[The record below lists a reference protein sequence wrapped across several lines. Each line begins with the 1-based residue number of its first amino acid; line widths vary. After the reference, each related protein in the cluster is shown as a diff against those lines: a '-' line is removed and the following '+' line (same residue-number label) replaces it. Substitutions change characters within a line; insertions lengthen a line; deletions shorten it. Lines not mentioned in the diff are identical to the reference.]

1 MKHLKLSLFSVVS
14 LAGAVALTGCSGSF
28 GFPDASVNS
37 PISPA
42 VSPGNISGSNFGGHA
57 PIVNAKVFMLQVSS
71 SGYGMPA
78 TSLINSSGGTAD
90 TSIVGGTSTNPTAY
104 YVTTDAAGGFNIP
117 ASGYNCT
124 PGYPVYLYAYGGAPD
139 TNPAVG
145 PSYITSATGNGTTT
159 TFTVGNEKFY
169 VGQQV
174 TFQGIPTGNPF
185 VSLDGGVVG
194 GQGTDQA
201 GAPQTVTG
209 IGTSGNTTF
218 TINFPYSGTTAA
230 GAFGNN
236 SIVSPIGAQNPGIV
250 NLAVLGTCPSTQTAA
265 FNITGV
271 PVGTSSNVLTGIS
284 ASDIAK
290 LSVGDLVLGPGIGP
304 NFVPTAITAINST
317 TAPYSIT
324 LAATDTG
331 GNGVT
336 SYPNGYSIY
345 TYNFESG
352 SATPINYVYM
362 NEVSTVAAAF
372 AMAPFA
378 ETNTIGANGVVTRT
392 GTDAQHIGA
401 NGGPGTLS
409 FTGLVNAATNA
420 GQLYDIQGVSNSYTT
435 TDGESHVARTY
446 VPNSGGDPLGV
457 NPSTSVTS
465 RGIAKVPTAL
475 IDTLGNILASC
486 VDSNN
491 TYGLGAPGG
500 TASSACTTLF
510 ETATNNGVPVTSLG
524 ATTPKDIATAAINIA
539 HYPAGN
545 AQGTNGGTTN
555 PFTSALIAL
564 QGTIFPF
571 VPNLP
576 TTTTPNDFV
585 IGLTITVPQGTTTT
599 NYLGSNGTVP
609 ASAVPT
615 AIATNANGEAFVG
628 TTGCGTGTES
638 ATNGFGCVLQ
648 LEPTQLLPA
657 LPTVGGVGLAQG
669 VKSIALGPSGKVWA
683 TGSYLNTT
691 TGLYGGLES
700 GQTVNGYTPPA
711 GGFYI
716 VVNTPSA
723 TNPITYGTVAGGTSS
738 TSYNFAA
745 FGNTLVNGV
754 PGSYTTL
761 FPNPVAI
768 ALDGNAQAFI
778 SDTAFD
784 IATTARDNYMHW
796 ITGVNNGGTTYSYSS
811 QNLDADYLFQGI
823 GAGVNCTAGVSAA
836 ASGSGTSTGNGSYKS
851 GGAYNLWVTSKT
863 STQGI
868 CTIPLPVTTSLQPA
882 VGTTPPVT
890 QVTQGVV
897 STGPQYG
904 PTGLAVDATDVGW
917 VANQSLVTGA
927 AGTNQVGE
935 GFPDNGT
942 VFYGGVLGFANNQAT
957 EPTGIAFDGNN
968 NQWYTNYGSNS
979 VSVFT
984 SPGYL
989 NAVVSATAISPA
1001 GSAQGAGNGGYTAN
1015 GTMSGPAAIAID
1027 PSGDV
1032 WVANTKSAGVGYSVT
1047 ELIGVAAPTYVPLS
1061 AAQAAG
1067 KLGAKP

>member
-1 MKHLKLSLFSVVS
+1 
-14 LAGAVALTGCSGSF
+14 
-28 GFPDASVNS
+28 
-37 PISPA
+37 
-42 VSPGNISGSNFGGHA
+42 
-57 PIVNAKVFMLQVSS
+57 
-71 SGYGMPA
+71 
-78 TSLINSSGGTAD
+78 
-90 TSIVGGTSTNPTAY
+90 
-104 YVTTDAAGGFNIP
+104 
-117 ASGYNCT
+117 
-124 PGYPVYLYAYGGAPD
+124 
-139 TNPAVG
+139 
-145 PSYITSATGNGTTT
+145 
-159 TFTVGNEKFY
+159 
-169 VGQQV
+169 
-174 TFQGIPTGNPF
+174 
-185 VSLDGGVVG
+185 
-194 GQGTDQA
+194 
-201 GAPQTVTG
+201 
-209 IGTSGNTTF
+209 
-218 TINFPYSGTTAA
+218 
-230 GAFGNN
+230 
-236 SIVSPIGAQNPGIV
+236 
-250 NLAVLGTCPSTQTAA
+250 
-265 FNITGV
+265 
-271 PVGTSSNVLTGIS
+271 
-284 ASDIAK
+284 
-290 LSVGDLVLGPGIGP
+290 
-304 NFVPTAITAINST
+304 
-317 TAPYSIT
+317 
-324 LAATDTG
+324 
-331 GNGVT
+331 
-336 SYPNGYSIY
+336 
-345 TYNFESG
+345 
-352 SATPINYVYM
+352 
-362 NEVSTVAAAF
+362 
-372 AMAPFA
+372 
-378 ETNTIGANGVVTRT
+378 
-392 GTDAQHIGA
+392 
-401 NGGPGTLS
+401 
-409 FTGLVNAATNA
+409 
-420 GQLYDIQGVSNSYTT
+420 
-435 TDGESHVARTY
+435 
-446 VPNSGGDPLGV
+446 
-457 NPSTSVTS
+457 
-465 RGIAKVPTAL
+465 
-475 IDTLGNILASC
+475 
-486 VDSNN
+486 
-491 TYGLGAPGG
+491 
-500 TASSACTTLF
+500 
-510 ETATNNGVPVTSLG
+510 
-524 ATTPKDIATAAINIA
+524 
-539 HYPAGN
+539 
-545 AQGTNGGTTN
+545 
-555 PFTSALIAL
+555 
-564 QGTIFPF
+564 
-571 VPNLP
+571 
-576 TTTTPNDFV
+576 
-585 IGLTITVPQGTTTT
+585 
-599 NYLGSNGTVP
+599 
-609 ASAVPT
+609 
-615 AIATNANGEAFVG
+615 
-628 TTGCGTGTES
+628 
-638 ATNGFGCVLQ
+638 
-648 LEPTQLLPA
+648 
-657 LPTVGGVGLAQG
+657 
-669 VKSIALGPSGKVWA
+669 
-683 TGSYLNTT
+683 LNTT